1 MLKST
6 TYVLKYKANIYFF
19 FTEFNGLLFESAV
32 SEIKY
37 IYV

>member
-19 FTEFNGLLFESAV
+19 LQNSKLLFESAV